1 MNNIV
6 AFEFRK
12 SLRGVL
18 IWCAVTSFL
27 CIILLAF
34 FETIKERAD
43 AINSLTDTLPPE
55 LLKSFGT
62 SSFTDIEGYFNGR
75 FLFLFIIMN
84 SVWGASSLAG
94 ITGKEL
100 NNSNI
105 VLLFTRRVSKLK
117 VFTSKI
123 AAFLINMFLINFVTF
138 LVTIA
143 SIKIFT
149 TEENLSI
156 QFFAASFVG
165 AFVVQLVF
173 SSIGLL
179 IGVIKSE
186 SAALFSVL
194 GLTIGGFIIDTI
206 ARIDGGP
213 EFLKYFTPYYY
224 LDLENISVADA
235 LRPERMIA
243 LLVFTIVVA
252 VISYRIFKRKEIQI

>member
-1 MNNIV
+1 MNKIV
-6 AFEFRK
+6 AFELRK
-12 SLRGVL
+12 SLRNV
-18 IWCAVTSFL
+18 IMWCLVTSFL
-27 CIILLAF
+27 CVILLAF

-55 LLKSFGT
+55 LLKSFGS

-105 VLLFTRRVSKLK
+105 VLLFTRRVSKFK
-117 VFTSKI
+117 VFISKI
-123 AAFLINMFLINFVTF
+123 VAFLINITLINFITF

-149 TEENLSI
+149 TEENINI

-165 AFVVQLVF
+165 AMVVQLVF
-173 SSIGLL
+173 SAIGLL
-179 IGVIKSE
+179 IGVLKSE

-206 ARIDGGP
+206 ARVDGGP
-213 EFLKYFTPYYY
+213 EVLKYFTPYYY
-224 LDLENISVADA
+224 LDLENISISDS
-235 LRPERMIA
+235 LRPERILA
-243 LLVFTIVVA
+243 LIVFILIVGVL
-252 VISYRIFKRKEIQI
+252 SYRIFKRKEIQI

>member
-1 MNNIV
+1 MNKIV
-6 AFEFRK
+6 AFELRK
-12 SLRGVL
+12 SLRNVI
-18 IWCAVTSFL
+18 IWCIVTSLL
-27 CIILLAF
+27 CVLLLAF

-43 AINSLTDTLPPE
+43 AINSLTDSLPPE

-75 FLFLFIIMN
+75 FLFLYIIMN

-105 VLLFTRRVSKLK
+105 VLVFTRRVSKLK
-117 VFTSKI
+117 IFLSKI
-123 AAFLINMFLINFVTF
+123 SAFLINIFLINFITF
-138 LVTIA
+138 VVTII
-143 SIKIFT
+143 SIKVFT
-149 TEENLSI
+149 SESINL
-156 QFFAASFVG
+156 QFFGSAFTG
-165 AFVVQLVF
+165 ALAVQLVF

-179 IGVIKSE
+179 IGVLRSE
-186 SAALFSVL
+186 STALFAVL

-206 ARIDGGP
+206 ARVDGGP

-235 LRPERMIA
+235 LRPERILALVIFILVVTFIA
-243 LLVFTIVVA
+243 
-252 VISYRIFKRKEIQI
+252 YRIFKRKEIQI